1 MFNIAS
7 LFTGTKVLE
16 EVDSPLNGKI
26 TVIKS
31 LGLGTYLQVEGLTQS
46 GGILVNIWKSTIK
59 KITSYNLELT
69 RCLILGLG
77 GGSVARLVNK
87 VWPDAIITGVDF
99 DQVIVDLGKKYL
111 GLDNVRIQLHV
122 QDAFEYCEEGVAENK
137 KFDLILI
144 DLYKGTEFPIQ
155 FEGEEFP
162 KLVLRLLSEKGIA
175 IFNRLYSGEKRP
187 KAVKFSEKLDKIFK
201 KVDVFYPE
209 ANVMYICSN

>member
-1 MFNIAS
+1 MRLMDF
-7 LFTGTKVLE
+7 LTGTKVLE
-16 EVDSPLNGKI
+16 EVDSPINGKI
-26 TVIKS
+26 TVVKS
-31 LGLGTYLQVEGLTQS
+31 LGLGTYLQVGGLTQS

-59 KITSYNLELT
+59 KITGYNLELT

-87 VWPDAIITGVDF
+87 VWPDVIITGVDF
-99 DQVIVDLGKKYL
+99 DQLIVDLGKKYL

-155 FEGEEFP
+155 FEGEEFS
-162 KLVLRLLSEKGIA
+162 KLVLQLLSEKGIA
-175 IFNRLYSGEKRP
+175 VFNRLYSGEKRP
-187 KAVKFSEKLDKIFK
+187 KAVKFGEKLDKIFK